1 MDTGLPHGGVVRDT
15 RSPRVRGYESH
26 ETSARAIRLLKASHP
41 APSVTVSV
49 VITAL
54 AVAAGRGVYG
64 SILVAASVLCGQLSV
79 GWCNDRVDLRRDM
92 AAGRGDKP
100 LVTSDLSPRSVT
112 VAAACALALCV
123 PLSLANGLLA
133 GAAHLVGVG
142 GAWSYNLG
150 VKRTA
155 LSPLPYALGF
165 GLLPAFVTLAL
176 PGHPWPAA
184 WAIAAAALLGV
195 GAHAAN
201 VLPDIDADLDAGVRG
216 LPQRLGA
223 RRARFL
229 AATAL
234 LAATLLLVL
243 APPGPI
249 GVVGWCGL
257 GATGVLALAVAL
269 PARDPR
275 SRVPFLAVLGLALL
289 DVALLLLRGGALS

>member
-1 MDTGLPHGGVVRDT
+1 MARDT
-15 RSPRVRGYESH
+15 VSPPVRVNQNH
-26 ETSARAIRLLKASHP
+26 ELAARVLGLLRASHL
-41 APSVTVSV
+41 APSVIVTV

-54 AVAAGRGVYG
+54 AVTSGRGASG
-64 SILVAASVLCGQLSV
+64 SVLVAASVLCGQLSV
-79 GWCNDRVDLRRDM
+79 GWCNDRVDVRRDI

-100 LVTSDLSPRSVT
+100 LVTGAVSPHAVV
-112 VAAACALALCV
+112 VAAGCALALCV

-133 GAAHLVGVG
+133 GVAHLVGVA

-155 LSPLPYALGF
+155 FSPVPYALGF

-184 WAIAAAALLGV
+184 WVIAAAALLGV

-201 VLPDIDADLDAGVRG
+201 VLPDIDADLGAGVRG
-216 LPQRLGA
+216 LPQRLG
-223 RRARFL
+223 RRGARFF
-229 AATAL
+229 AAAAL
-234 LAATLLLVL
+234 LAASVLLVL

-249 GVVGWCGL
+249 GAVGWSGL
-257 GATGVLALAVAL
+257 AATGVLALAVGL

-275 SRVPFLAVLGLALL
+275 SRVPFLATLGLALL
-289 DVALLLLRGGALS
+289 DVALLLLRGGAIV

>member
-1 MDTGLPHGGVVRDT
+1 
-15 RSPRVRGYESH
+15 
-26 ETSARAIRLLKASHP
+26 
-41 APSVTVSV
+41 VTVSI

-54 AVAAGRGVYG
+54 AVASGRGAFG
-64 SILVAASVLCGQLSV
+64 SVLVAATVLCGHLSV
-79 GWCNDRVDLRRDM
+79 GWCNDRVDMRRDI
-92 AAGRGDKP
+92 AAGRDDKP
-100 LVTSDLSPRSVT
+100 LVTGAVGPRAVA
-112 VAAACALALCV
+112 VAAGCALSLCV

-133 GAAHLVGVG
+133 GTAHLVGVAA
-142 GAWSYNLG
+142 AWSYNLG
-150 VKRTA
+150 VKRTT

-223 RRARFL
+223 RAARIL
-229 AATAL
+229 AAAAL
-234 LAATLLLVL
+234 FAASLLLVL

-249 GVVGWCGL
+249 GVTGWCGL
-257 GATGVLALAVAL
+257 GASGVLALAVGL

-275 SRVPFLAVLGLALL
+275 SRLPFLATLGLALL
-289 DVALLLLRGGALS
+289 DVALLLLRGGALV